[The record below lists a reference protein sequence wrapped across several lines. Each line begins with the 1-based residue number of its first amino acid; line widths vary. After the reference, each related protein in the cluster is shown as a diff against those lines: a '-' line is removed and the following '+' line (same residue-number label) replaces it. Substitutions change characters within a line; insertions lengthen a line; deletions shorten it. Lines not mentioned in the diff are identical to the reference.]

1 MALRER
7 ARMPRIQA
15 LVDLLARRDR
25 PQRGADLVTARKFV
39 GLVGG
44 ISAALTVAFL
54 AMAPPTSQSDVAG
67 WPTAVLIVALSA
79 AGSRWLVQAG
89 ERVGFNQLLMFGYLG
104 LAETALLQWLAGG
117 ASPYRALF
125 LLWLGAGVAT
135 NTPRRGLVFIAAVV
149 GFGSLPLAY
158 NDAPHL
164 RVDIATDALLWV
176 AMGMV
181 MLILIDRLRS
191 QRAQMLS
198 IEEDARSR
206 AEEAVKRVQ
215 GLEAVADAALAHLPF
230 DDLLSELLNRV
241 SRVLEVERAA
251 ILLRDEDRDC
261 LTVRAARGGGAGH
274 AFSRRVSI
282 GEGIAGQV
290 AQEKRPV
297 FVDDLEQA
305 RGIHSVVWED
315 RVRSVLAVPLLV
327 EGGRV
332 LGVLQ
337 VGTTEGRRFTSDDA
351 QLLQLAAD
359 RLAVAIDRARLNEH
373 AHHIAATLQRSL
385 LPSNIPEVSG
395 LALATRYQP
404 GADGTQVGGD
414 LYDVVPYSDGRVGLA
429 IGDVVGH
436 GIEAA
441 SLMGQ
446 LRNSLRA
453 YALEDDQPE
462 RVVERLNRL
471 MHHWQQDRIATLIY
485 LVVDPRN
492 GHVRFASAGHLPPLV
507 CGPDGQ
513 ARYLPGGEFVPLGV
527 LPFGGYTA
535 GEATLEPG
543 STILLYTDGLVEER
557 GMSIDDGLERLRA
570 AIERAP
576 EDPHGMCDH
585 LLATVPPPGAIGDDV
600 ALLATRLVPVDIEN
614 LELRLPA
621 EPASLALMR
630 RALERWLTAVG
641 VNDEIAYEIK
651 VACGEA
657 CMNCVEHAYPPGDG
671 DFVVRASNLEREV
684 ELEVRDF
691 GFWRPPRGNSDR
703 GRGLELMRR
712 LMDSMKVVPGP
723 EGTTVHLRRRTR
735 TEAFV

>member
-7 ARMPRIQA
+7 APLPRIEP
-15 LVDLLARRDR
+15 LVELFAKRER
-25 PQRGADLVTARKFV
+25 PHMGADLDTARKFV
-39 GLVGG
+39 GMVWGV
-44 ISAALTVAFL
+44 SAALTIAFL
-54 AMAPPTSQSDVAG
+54 AMAPPTDQSGVAG

-79 AGSRWLVQAG
+79 VGSRWVMLDQQRA
-89 ERVGFNQLLMFGYLG
+89 GFNQLLMVCYLG
-104 LAETALLQWLAGG
+104 LAQTALLQWLAGG

-135 NTPRRGLVFIAAVV
+135 NPPRRGAVFIVAVV
-149 GFGSLPLAY
+149 IFGSLPLAY
-158 NDAPHL
+158 SHAPHTH
-164 RVDIATDALLWV
+164 VDIATDALLWV
-176 AMGMV
+176 AMGSV
-181 MLILIDRLRS
+181 MLLLLERVRS
-191 QRAQMLS
+191 QRAQMQT
-198 IEEDARSR
+198 IEEKARAR

-230 DDLLSELLNRV
+230 DELLNELLNRV

-261 LTVRAARGGGAGH
+261 LTVRAARGGGAGS
-274 AFSRRVSI
+274 AFSRRVSA
-282 GEGIAGQV
+282 GEGIAGR
-290 AQEKRPV
+290 ATQEKRPV
-297 FVDDLEQA
+297 FVDDLQA
-305 RGIHSVVWED
+305 RSDIESVVWED
-315 RVRSVLAVPLLV
+315 SVRSVLAVPLLV
-327 EGGRV
+327 DGGRV
-332 LGVLQ
+332 IGVLQ
-337 VGTTEGRRFTSDDA
+337 VGTSEGRTFTSDDA

-453 YALEDDQPE
+453 YALEDDRPE

-485 LVVDPRN
+485 LVINPRN
-492 GHVRFASAGHLPPLV
+492 GHMTFASAGHLPPLV
-507 CGPDGQ
+507 CGPDGT
-513 ARYLPGGEFVPLGV
+513 ARYLAGGEFVPLGV
-527 LPFGGYTA
+527 LPYGGFTA
-535 GEATLEPG
+535 GEAFIEPG

-557 GMSIDDGLERLRA
+557 GVSIEDGLERLRA
-570 AIERAP
+570 AIEVAP
-576 EDPHGMCDH
+576 DDPHAMCDH
-585 LLATVPPPGAIGDDV
+585 LLATVPPAGAINDDV
-600 ALLATRLVPVDIEN
+600 ALLATRLLPVDQGA

-630 RALERWLTAVG
+630 RALERWLAAVG
-641 VNDEIAYEIK
+641 VNDDASYEIK

-657 CMNCVEHAYPPGDG
+657 CMNAVEHAYPPGDG
-671 DFVVRASNLEREV
+671 DFVVRAVNVDGEV
-684 ELEVRDF
+684 EIEVRDF
-691 GFWRPPRGNSDR
+691 GFWRPPRGSSER

-712 LMDSMKVVPGP
+712 LMDSIKVVPGP
-723 EGTTVHLRRRTR
+723 EGTTVHLRRRAR
-735 TEAFV
+735 SEAFA

>member
-1 MALRER
+1 
-7 ARMPRIQA
+7 MPAIQA
-15 LVDLLARRDR
+15 LADLFAKRDGPR
-25 PQRGADLVTARKFV
+25 RGADLATARKFV
-39 GLVGG
+39 GLVWGVN
-44 ISAALTVAFL
+44 AALTVAFL
-54 AMAPPTSQSDVAG
+54 AMAPPTAQSDVAG
-67 WPTAVLIVALSA
+67 WPAAVLLVLLSVAGA
-79 AGSRWLVQAG
+79 RWVMQ
-89 ERVGFNQLLMFGYLG
+89 EHDRVGFGRLLIFGYLG
-104 LAETALLQWLAGG
+104 LAQTALLQWLAGG

-135 NTPRRGLVFIAAVV
+135 HTPRRGIAFIAAVV
-149 GFGSLPLAY
+149 GFGSLPLLYA
-158 NDAPHL
+158 DAPHL
-164 RVDIATDALLWV
+164 RVDIATDALLWL
-176 AMGMV
+176 AMGFV
-181 MLILIDRLRS
+181 LLLLIERVRS
-191 QRAQMLS
+191 QRALMQS
-198 IEEDARSR
+198 IEEDARAR

-215 GLEAVADAALAHLPF
+215 GLEAVADAGLAHLPF

-261 LTVRAARGGGAGH
+261 LTVRAARGGGAGT
-274 AFSRRVSI
+274 AFSRRVQV
-282 GEGIAGQV
+282 GEGIAGKV
-290 AQEKRPV
+290 AQQKQPV
-297 FVDDLEQA
+297 FVDDVEAHRELTS
-305 RGIHSVVWED
+305 IVWED
-315 RVRSVLAVPLLV
+315 SVRSVLAVPLLV
-327 EGGRV
+327 DGGRV
-332 LGVLQ
+332 IGVLQ
-337 VGTTEGRRFTSDDA
+337 VGTSEGREFAAEDA

-359 RLAVAIDRARLNEH
+359 RLAVAIDRARLNQH

-395 LALATRYQP
+395 LALATRYLP

-492 GHVRFASAGHLPPLV
+492 GHVSFASAGHLPPLI
-507 CGPDGQ
+507 CDPNGH
-513 ARYLPGGEFVPLGV
+513 AYYLAGGEFVPLGV
-527 LPFGGYTA
+527 LPFGGFTA
-535 GEATLEPG
+535 GEAVLEPG

-557 GMSIDDGLERLRA
+557 GVSIDDGLERLRA
-570 AIERAP
+570 AIEAAP
-576 EDPHGMCDH
+576 EEPHAMCDF
-585 LLATVPPPGAIGDDV
+585 LLERVAPQGGAADDV
-600 ALLATRLVPVDIEN
+600 ALLATTLVPVDQTS

-641 VNDEIAYEIK
+641 VSDEVAYEIK

-671 DFVVRASNLEREV
+671 DFVLEATNLGEEV
-684 ELEVRDF
+684 AIEVRDF
-691 GFWRPPRGNSDR
+691 GFWRPPRPGSDR
-703 GRGLELMRR
+703 GRGIELMRR
-712 LMDSMKVVPGP
+712 LMDSLKVVPGP
-723 EGTTVHLRRRTR
+723 EGTSVHLTHKTR
-735 TEAFV
+735 KEALA

>member
-7 ARMPRIQA
+7 APLPRIEPFVELFA
-15 LVDLLARRDR
+15 KRER
-25 PQRGADLVTARKFV
+25 PHMGADLDTARKFV
-39 GLVGG
+39 GMIWGV
-44 ISAALTVAFL
+44 SAALTIAFL
-54 AMAPPTSQSDVAG
+54 AMAPPTDQSGVAG

-79 AGSRWLVQAG
+79 VGSRWVMLDQQRA
-89 ERVGFNQLLMFGYLG
+89 GFNQLLMVCYLG
-104 LAETALLQWLAGG
+104 LAQTALLQWLAGG

-135 NTPRRGLVFIAAVV
+135 NPPRRGAFFIASVV
-149 GFGSLPLAY
+149 AFGSLPLAY
-158 NDAPHL
+158 SHAPHTH
-164 RVDIATDALLWV
+164 VDIATDALLWV
-176 AMGMV
+176 AMGSV
-181 MLILIDRLRS
+181 MLLLIERIRS
-191 QRAQMLS
+191 QRAQMQT
-198 IEEDARSR
+198 IEEKARAR

-230 DDLLSELLNRV
+230 DELLSELLNRV

-261 LTVRAARGGGAGH
+261 LTVRAARGGGAGS
-274 AFSRRVSI
+274 AFSRRVAA
-282 GEGIAGQV
+282 GEGIAGR
-290 AQEKRPV
+290 ATQEKRPV
-297 FVDDLEQA
+297 FVDDLQA
-305 RGIHSVVWED
+305 RSDIESVVWED
-315 RVRSVLAVPLLV
+315 SVRSVLAVPLLV
-327 EGGRV
+327 DGGRV
-332 LGVLQ
+332 IGVLQ
-337 VGTTEGRRFTSDDA
+337 VGTSEGRTFTSDDA

-453 YALEDDQPE
+453 YALEDDRPE

-485 LVVDPRN
+485 LVINPRN
-492 GHVRFASAGHLPPLV
+492 GHMTFASAGHLPPLV
-507 CGPDGQ
+507 CGPDGT
-513 ARYLPGGEFVPLGV
+513 ARYLGGGEFVPLGV
-527 LPFGGYTA
+527 LPFGGFTA
-535 GEATLEPG
+535 GEAVIEPG

-557 GMSIDDGLERLRA
+557 GVSIEDGLERLRA
-570 AIERAP
+570 AIEVAP
-576 EDPHGMCDH
+576 DDPHAMCDY
-585 LLATVPPPGAIGDDV
+585 LLATVPPAGAINDDV
-600 ALLATRLVPVDIEN
+600 ALLATRLLPVDSGA

-630 RALERWLTAVG
+630 RALERWLAAVG
-641 VNDEIAYEIK
+641 VNDDASYEIK

-657 CMNCVEHAYPPGDG
+657 CMNAVEHAYPPGDG
-671 DFVVRASNLEREV
+671 DFVVRAINVDGEV
-684 ELEVRDF
+684 EIEVQDF
-691 GFWRPPRGNSDR
+691 GFWRPPRGNSER

-712 LMDSMKVVPGP
+712 LMDSIKVVPGP
-723 EGTTVHLRRRTR
+723 EGTTVHLRRKARS
-735 TEAFV
+735 EAFA

>member
-1 MALRER
+1 M
-7 ARMPRIQA
+7 
-15 LVDLLARRDR
+15 
-25 PQRGADLVTARKFV
+25 GADLDTARKFV
-39 GLVGG
+39 GMIWGV
-44 ISAALTVAFL
+44 SAALTIAFL
-54 AMAPPTSQSDVAG
+54 AMAPPTDQSGVAG

-79 AGSRWLVQAG
+79 VGSRWVMLDQQRA
-89 ERVGFNQLLMFGYLG
+89 GFNQLLMVCYLG
-104 LAETALLQWLAGG
+104 LAQTALLQWLAGG

-135 NTPRRGLVFIAAVV
+135 NPPRRGAFFIASVV
-149 GFGSLPLAY
+149 AFGSLPLAY
-158 NDAPHL
+158 SHAPHTH
-164 RVDIATDALLWV
+164 VDIATDALLWV
-176 AMGMV
+176 AMGSV
-181 MLILIDRLRS
+181 MLLLIERIRS
-191 QRAQMLS
+191 QRAQMQT
-198 IEEDARSR
+198 IEEKARAR

-230 DDLLSELLNRV
+230 DELLSELLNRV

-261 LTVRAARGGGAGH
+261 LTVRAARGGGAGS
-274 AFSRRVSI
+274 AFSRRVAA
-282 GEGIAGQV
+282 GEGIAGR
-290 AQEKRPV
+290 ATQEKRPV
-297 FVDDLEQA
+297 FVDDLQA
-305 RGIHSVVWED
+305 RSDIESVVWED
-315 RVRSVLAVPLLV
+315 SVRSVLAVPLLV
-327 EGGRV
+327 DGGRV
-332 LGVLQ
+332 IGVLQ
-337 VGTTEGRRFTSDDA
+337 VGTSEGRTFTSDDA

-395 LALATRYQP
+395 VALATRYQP

-453 YALEDDQPE
+453 YALEDDRPE

-485 LVVDPRN
+485 LVINPRN
-492 GHVRFASAGHLPPLV
+492 GHMTFASAGHLPPLV
-507 CGPDGQ
+507 CGPDGT
-513 ARYLPGGEFVPLGV
+513 ARYLGGGEFVPLGV
-527 LPFGGYTA
+527 LPFGGFTA
-535 GEATLEPG
+535 GEAVIEPG

-557 GMSIDDGLERLRA
+557 GVSIEDGLERLRA
-570 AIERAP
+570 AIEVAP
-576 EDPHGMCDH
+576 DDPHAMCDY
-585 LLATVPPPGAIGDDV
+585 LLATVPPAGAINDDV
-600 ALLATRLVPVDIEN
+600 ALLATRLLPVDSGA

-630 RALERWLTAVG
+630 RALERWLAAVG
-641 VNDEIAYEIK
+641 VNDDASYEIK

-657 CMNCVEHAYPPGDG
+657 CMNAVEHAYPPGDG
-671 DFVVRASNLEREV
+671 DFVVRAINVDGEV
-684 ELEVRDF
+684 EIEVQDF
-691 GFWRPPRGNSDR
+691 GFWRPPRGNSER

-712 LMDSMKVVPGP
+712 LMDSIKVVPGP
-723 EGTTVHLRRRTR
+723 EGTTVHLRRKARS
-735 TEAFV
+735 EAFA

>member
-1 MALRER
+1 
-7 ARMPRIQA
+7 
-15 LVDLLARRDR
+15 
-25 PQRGADLVTARKFV
+25 
-39 GLVGG
+39 
-44 ISAALTVAFL
+44 
-54 AMAPPTSQSDVAG
+54 MAPPTDQSGVAG

-79 AGSRWLVQAG
+79 VGSRWVMLDQQRA
-89 ERVGFNQLLMFGYLG
+89 GFNQLLMVCYLG
-104 LAETALLQWLAGG
+104 LAQTALLQWLAGG

-135 NTPRRGLVFIAAVV
+135 NPPRRGAFFIASVV
-149 GFGSLPLAY
+149 VFGSLPLAY
-158 NDAPHL
+158 SHAPHTH
-164 RVDIATDALLWV
+164 VDIATDALLWV
-176 AMGMV
+176 AMGSV
-181 MLILIDRLRS
+181 MLLLIERIRS
-191 QRAQMLS
+191 QRAQMQT
-198 IEEDARSR
+198 IEEKARAR

-230 DDLLSELLNRV
+230 DELLNELLNRV

-261 LTVRAARGGGAGH
+261 LTVRAARGGGAGS
-274 AFSRRVSI
+274 AFSRRVAA
-282 GEGIAGQV
+282 GEGIAGR
-290 AQEKRPV
+290 ATQEKRPV
-297 FVDDLEQA
+297 FVDDLQA
-305 RGIHSVVWED
+305 RSDIESVVWED
-315 RVRSVLAVPLLV
+315 SVRSVLAVPLLV
-327 EGGRV
+327 DGGRV
-332 LGVLQ
+332 IGVLQ
-337 VGTTEGRRFTSDDA
+337 VGTSEGRTFTSDDA

-453 YALEDDQPE
+453 YALEDDRPE
-462 RVVERLNRL
+462 RVIERLNRL

-485 LVVDPRN
+485 LVINPRD
-492 GHVRFASAGHLPPLV
+492 GHMTFASAGHLPPLV
-507 CGPDGQ
+507 CGPDGT
-513 ARYLPGGEFVPLGV
+513 ARYLGGGEFVPLGV
-527 LPFGGYTA
+527 LPFGGFTA
-535 GEATLEPG
+535 GEAVIEPG

-557 GMSIDDGLERLRA
+557 GVSIEDGLERLRA
-570 AIERAP
+570 AIEVAP
-576 EDPHGMCDH
+576 DDPHAMCDY
-585 LLATVPPPGAIGDDV
+585 LLATVPPAGAINDDV
-600 ALLATRLVPVDIEN
+600 ALLATRLLPVDSGA

-630 RALERWLTAVG
+630 RALERWLAAVG
-641 VNDEIAYEIK
+641 VNDDASYEIK

-657 CMNCVEHAYPPGDG
+657 CMNAVEHAYPPGDG
-671 DFVVRASNLEREV
+671 DFVVRAVNLDGEV
-684 ELEVRDF
+684 EIEVRDF
-691 GFWRPPRGNSDR
+691 GFWRPPRGNSER

-712 LMDSMKVVPGP
+712 LMDSIKVVPGP
-723 EGTTVHLRRRTR
+723 EGTTVHLRRKARS
-735 TEAFV
+735 EAFA

>member
-1 MALRER
+1 MALRDR
-7 ARMPRIQA
+7 ARTPRIEA
-15 LVDLLARRDR
+15 LADLFARRER
-25 PQRGADLVTARKFV
+25 PHAGADLPTARKFV
-39 GLVGG
+39 GLLGG

-67 WPTAVLIVALSA
+67 WPTAVLIVALTA
-79 AGSRWLVQAG
+79 AGSRWLVVSRD
-89 ERVGFNQLLMFGYLG
+89 RVGFNQLLMFCYLG
-104 LAETALLQWLAGG
+104 VAQTAALQWLAGG
-117 ASPYRALF
+117 ASPYRALL

-135 NTPRRGLVFIAAVV
+135 NAPRRGLTFIVAVV
-149 GFGSLPLAY
+149 VFGSLPLAY
-158 NDAPHL
+158 SDAPHL
-164 RVDIATDALLWV
+164 RVDIVTDALVWI
-176 AMGMV
+176 AMGAV
-181 MLILIDRLRS
+181 LMLLIDRVRT
-191 QRAQMLS
+191 QRAQMQS
-198 IEEDARSR
+198 IEEDAKAR

-261 LTVRAARGGGAGH
+261 LTVRAARGGGAGD
-274 AFSRRVSI
+274 AFSRRLSI

-290 AQEKRPV
+290 AQSKRPV
-297 FVDDLEQA
+297 FVDDLEA
-305 RGIHSVVWED
+305 SGVHSVVWED
-315 RVRSVLAVPLLV
+315 SVRSVLAVPLLV

-337 VGTTEGRRFTSDDA
+337 VGTSEGRRFSSDDA

-414 LYDVVPYSDGRVGLA
+414 LYDVVPYPDGRVGLA

-485 LVVDPRN
+485 LIVDPRN
-492 GHVRFASAGHLPPLV
+492 GHVSFASAGHLPPLV

-535 GEATLEPG
+535 GEAVLEPG
-543 STILLYTDGLVEER
+543 STIVLYTDGLVEER
-557 GMSIDDGLERLRA
+557 GRSIEDGLERLRA
-570 AIERAP
+570 AVEGAP
-576 EDPHGMCDH
+576 VDPHAMCDH
-585 LLATVPPPGAIGDDV
+585 LLNIVPPPGEIGDDV
-600 ALLATRLVPVDIEN
+600 ALLATRLVPVDVGS

-621 EPASLALMR
+621 EPNSLALMR
-630 RALERWLTAVG
+630 RALERWLAAVG
-641 VNDEIAYEIK
+641 ANDEVSYDVK

-671 DFVVRASNLEREV
+671 DFVVRATNLDGEV
-684 ELEVRDF
+684 EIEVRDF
-691 GFWRPPRGNSDR
+691 GFWRPPRPNSDR

-712 LMDSMKVVPGP
+712 LMDSTRVVPGP
-723 EGTTVHLRRRTR
+723 EGTTVHLRRRVLS
-735 TEAFV
+735 EALA